1 MVAGQEKVFPGEG
14 RVAVTLEVL
23 TGYIPGGFLTPPQAP
38 ELRSFGASEGALASC
53 VLHHYPL
60 PL

>member
-23 TGYIPGGFLTPPQAP
+23 AVYIPGGFSPHPRP
-38 ELRSFGASEGALASC
+38 RELRSFGASEGALASSA
-53 VLHHYPL
+53 LHHRPL
-60 PL
+60 PV